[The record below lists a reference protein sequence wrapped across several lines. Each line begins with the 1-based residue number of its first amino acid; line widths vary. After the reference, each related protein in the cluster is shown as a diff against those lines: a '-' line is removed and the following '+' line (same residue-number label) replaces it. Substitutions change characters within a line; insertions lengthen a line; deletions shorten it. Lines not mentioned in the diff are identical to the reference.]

1 MRHPQEGSKFAAN
14 PSVWRLGA
22 LATVLLLICAA
33 VRSASA
39 QQAVN
44 PPAAVLKG
52 FSDRVQQYIEVGRK
66 ADAPLSK
73 LSPTNDPVKIDVHK
87 KALAEAIQAARR
99 DAKQGDVFGNAA
111 DHFRRIIR
119 QDARRRTV
127 RDAYAAMQEVPRQQP
142 VSVNA
147 EYPTDQALATVPPL
161 ILTRLPRLPEGL
173 EYRFMGRDLI
183 LYDSSSNLI
192 VDFIHEAVPSFRR

>member
-1 MRHPQEGSKFAAN
+1 M
-14 PSVWRLGA
+14 
-22 LATVLLLICAA
+22 
-33 VRSASA
+33 
-39 QQAVN
+39 
-44 PPAAVLKG
+44 LKG
-52 FSDRVQQYIEVGRK
+52 FSDRVQQYLDSSRK
-66 ADAPLSK
+66 VEGQLSK
-73 LSPTNDPVKIDVHK
+73 LSPTNDPAKIDVHK
-87 KALAEAIQAARR
+87 KGLAEAIQAARR

-161 ILTRLPRLPEGL
+161 ILTRLPRLPDGL

-192 VDFIHEAVPSFRR
+192 IDFIHEAVPSIRR